1 MEPATGTPDRPSH
14 SVRRLRR
21 GLSTEQAAIRPR
33 TELSREKDVYRYL
46 HAWTSL
52 HRPAALYRHAFPH
65 QDHPLPTPE
74 VCSDTALTSFAQLCA
89 LRMHARRALI
99 TLISGGVEYVLA
111 EATQTMSLQYDA
123 AEDAEDGPW
132 LGCCCFPRS
141 DGINDLAIEAWRKA
155 RRYRVLP
162 DPSDAYYKEGQ
173 SPHFFVVSDARHDE
187 SLNSRAFVKR
197 ASPSL
202 RFFCSIPIRDAQG
215 SVLGALSVL
224 DDKPRY
230 GVSATEMLFLEDSA
244 DTITSYLDSS
254 IVRSQ
259 QQRSERHIQALGLFN
274 NHKSSL
280 REWWIGQD
288 DERLRKGGRYHVT
301 EADSSD
307 QRQARM
313 DHEFGV
319 KDRAGSNTSIAS
331 ARRLRRQESAESS
344 EQVEQINSP
353 TSSANLN
360 AASSR
365 ETQHIA
371 STDFGS
377 RPAKQNMA
385 VPEFDTRRSSEA
397 EPRESPK
404 QQDEAP
410 LRGVKPDSDNF
421 DLAREIERAYAR
433 ASNLICEAMSAEGV
447 IFVDAK
453 AASATLK
460 GKPSGPAG
468 SSTTSTGSEATS
480 GGQTDGTAQSQSE
493 DNASASDQPTVPRL
507 CTINGYSTRHNSTLA
522 GTGNGQSRRLAL
534 SESELRSFIKR
545 YPRGKVFNFAGSG
558 GVYASSGEDPI
569 SGSSEDNGTS
579 SQLSSTSG
587 LRKTRASR
595 DATKLGKVLRGAK
608 TIAFL
613 PIWDDVSGK
622 AIASVLVWC
631 TTPMRFFN
639 PVEDITYMAAFSHS
653 LTAELARLETI
664 ASDVAKGRF
673 TACSR
678 AGQLSRA
685 STERDQAPSYLP
697 SAMNCARRYMACWR
711 EQSYCRAQSLRGSS
725 RRWPLRSQWQAER
738 YSTRTLHSDASLRR
752 THADTYSVDH
762 VLDYSK
768 ISSRP
773 KFDRK
778 RPSQDRIDPAGAEIV
793 DLASLTEDLVGTV
806 TSAYR
811 YQGSSALRGSEE
823 PTANSSSYASLDNDE
838 IAVVLNIEKMDSW
851 LTSARMRGPWTRIVN
866 NLVGNSLKY
875 TKSGV
880 VAVTLSASKSSQ
892 NSTCVKLVV
901 QDTGIGMSEA
911 FLTGDLY
918 TPYKQA
924 DHNSSG
930 TGLGLSIVKRIAR
943 DIRARINVE
952 SELGKGTKTSLL
964 LDLSILAPSTKG
976 VSEEDKQLSE
986 SLAAI
991 GPHYFHMYSFDAASQ
1006 LAQSRGAQAVAE
1018 SVARTATEWLHSTTT
1033 SGPRCDFTARPS
1045 VCAIAETDL
1054 VHLAR
1059 TQPKHVTALM
1069 SEMAAQ
1075 DLRLIVMSHSL
1086 NSTTPSIRFED
1097 FAVQPVFVHQ
1107 PIGPKKL
1114 LRAITAPEDS
1124 SVPRSAN
1131 PSSLYNNTSG
1141 PATSLRIR
1149 GDGSMQGEGECFPWN
1164 TTLADDEGQGGHGA
1178 GSTSKRTASISSMS
1192 DVPSQPGETVL
1203 VVEDNPINMQ
1213 LLKALMHKLSIP
1225 TDHAVNGAEAV
1236 ATYSAEPAKYFL
1248 VLTDISMPVMD
1259 GNEATAKIRAFERA
1273 RRLPRVTVV
1282 AITGV
1287 TSGAARKVS
1296 LDSGVDKLFT
1306 KPVRMKEVKELVDEV
1321 RMDIESGA
1329 AAARR

>member
-1 MEPATGTPDRPSH
+1 MESVTGSPDRPSNRMH
-14 SVRRLRR
+14 RLRR
-21 GLSTEQAAIRPR
+21 GLSNEQAAIRPR

-162 DPSDAYYKEGQ
+162 DSSDAYYKEGQ
-173 SPHFFVVSDARHDE
+173 SPHFFVLSDARHDE

-197 ASPSL
+197 ATPSL

-331 ARRLRRQESAESS
+331 ARRLRRQGSTESPAQLEH
-344 EQVEQINSP
+344 VNSP
-353 TSSANLN
+353 TLSANLN
-360 AASSR
+360 AANSR

-371 STDFGS
+371 STDFGP
-377 RPAKQNMA
+377 RPATQTIP
-385 VPEFDTRRSSEA
+385 VPEFDARRSSEA
-397 EPRESPK
+397 ELRDSPK
-404 QQDEAP
+404 QQDDAP
-410 LRGVKPDSDNF
+410 LRGVIPDSDNF

-460 GKPSGPAG
+460 GKPSGSAG
-468 SSTTSTGSEATS
+468 SGTTSTGSEATS
-480 GGQTDGTAQSQSE
+480 GGQTDGAVQSQSD
-493 DNASASDQPTVPRL
+493 DNVSTSDQPPVTRL

-522 GTGNGQSRRLAL
+522 GPGKSDSRRLAL
-534 SESELRSFIKR
+534 SETELRSFIKR

-558 GVYASSGEDPI
+558 GVYANSGEDPVT
-569 SGSSEDNGTS
+569 GSSEDNGNS
-579 SQLSSTSG
+579 SHLSNTTG
-587 LRKTRASR
+587 RRKTRTSR

-622 AIASVLVWC
+622 AISSVLVWC

-639 PVEDITYMAAFSHS
+639 VVEDITYMAAFSHS

-664 ASDVAKGRF
+664 ASDVAKGRS
-673 TACSR
+673 TVWC
-678 AGQLSRA
+678 GPWELSR
-685 STERDQAPSYLP
+685 P
-697 SAMNCARRYMACWR
+697 SADPHQAHLSRRSAMSCARRYTVCWR
-711 EQSYCRAQSLRGSS
+711 EPSCCRERISRGSS
-725 RRWPLRSQWQAER
+725 RRWPRRSPWQAEL
-738 YSTRTLHSDASLRR
+738 YSTRMLRSDASVR
-752 THADTYSVDH
+752 HIVDH

-773 KFDRK
+773 KLDRK
-778 RPSQDRIDPAGAEIV
+778 KRSQDRVDAGGAETV
-793 DLASLTEDLVGTV
+793 DLASMTEDLVGTV

-811 YQGSSALRGSEE
+811 YQGSSASRVKDYS
-823 PTANSSSYASLDNDE
+823 TADPSSYASLDNDE
-838 IAVVLNIEKMDSW
+838 IAVVLNIEKRDSW
-851 LTSARMRGPWTRIVN
+851 MTSAKIRGPWTRIVN

-880 VAVTLSASKSSQ
+880 VAVTLSASSSDQ
-892 NSTCVKLVV
+892 HNTTVELVV

-952 SELGKGTKTSLL
+952 SELGTGTKTSLIL
-964 LDLSILAPSTKG
+964 ELSILAPSPEN

-986 SLAAI
+986 SFAAV
-991 GPHYFHMYSFDAASQ
+991 GPYHFHMYSFDAASQ

-1018 SVARTATEWLHSTTT
+1018 SVARTAAEWLHSANT
-1033 SGPRCDFTARPS
+1033 SGPRCDFTARPAI
-1045 VCAIAETDL
+1045 CAIAETDL

-1075 DLRLIVMSHSL
+1075 NLRLVVMSHSL
-1086 NSTTPSIRFED
+1086 NSTTPSIKFED
-1097 FAVQPVFVHQ
+1097 FVVQPVFVHQ

-1114 LRAITAPEDS
+1114 LRAITAPED
-1124 SVPRSAN
+1124 VAQPRNAK
-1131 PSSLYNNTSG
+1131 PSSLYNTTPG

-1164 TTLADDEGQGGHGA
+1164 IADADDEGQGGDGA
-1178 GSTSKRTASISSMS
+1178 RSTSTRTASVSSMS
-1192 DVPSQPGETVL
+1192 DAPALPGETVL
-1203 VVEDNPINMQ
+1203 LVEDNPINMQ
-1213 LLKALMHKLSIP
+1213 WTLPKLLKALMHKLSIP

-1236 ATYSAEPAKYFL
+1236 ATYSAEPAKYLL

-1259 GNEATAKIRAFERA
+1259 GNQATAKIREFERA
-1273 RRLPRVTVV
+1273 RHLPRVTVV

-1306 KPVRMKEVKELVDEV
+1306 KPVRMTEVQELIDEV
-1321 RMDIESGA
+1321 RADIESGA